1 MDHATNYDSIMN
13 SFLLLAIIIIVGLLE
28 EGGDV
33 LSSIMHLQLMI
44 SFKFIRD
51 SQAG

>member
-13 SFLLLAIIIIVGLLE
+13 SFLLLAIIIIVGLL
-28 EGGDV
+28 GDV